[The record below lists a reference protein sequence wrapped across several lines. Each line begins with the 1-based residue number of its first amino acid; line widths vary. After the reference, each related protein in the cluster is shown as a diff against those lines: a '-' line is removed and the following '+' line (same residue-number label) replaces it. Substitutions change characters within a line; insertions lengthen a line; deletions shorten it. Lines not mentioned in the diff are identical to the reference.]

1 MTNIP
6 CVGLAA
12 VADVLIPRYRCVII
26 IQKENKTMAHMTRK
40 KLEERRVNNLKRAFN
55 PMNTGTRNMG
65 YESNN
70 ARKADLHMKLAAY

>member
-1 MTNIP
+1 
-6 CVGLAA
+6 
-12 VADVLIPRYRCVII
+12 
-26 IQKENKTMAHMTRK
+26 MAHMTRK